1 MAFKI
6 LLLLGVVRSNV
17 EDLLIVS
24 TLLDKHNIQVDLRQ
38 ELELLGGEGDL
49 NQNSEGLQKKDF
61 SERKTTR
68 QGTIFYLKA
77 GTYQQEIKKTAAF
90 AQDGQFIYMHQE
102 GLGLLKM
109 GTGAAGQ
116 MIGQI
121 F

>member
-49 NQNSEGLQKKDF
+49 NQNQEGMLKKDF

-77 GTYQQEIKKTAAF
+77 GTYQQEIKKSAAF
-90 AQDGQFIYMHQE
+90 A
-102 GLGLLKM
+102 
-109 GTGAAGQ
+109 
-116 MIGQI
+116 
-121 F
+121 

>member
-49 NQNSEGLQKKDF
+49 NQK
-61 SERKTTR
+61 
-68 QGTIFYLKA
+68 
-77 GTYQQEIKKTAAF
+77 
-90 AQDGQFIYMHQE
+90 
-102 GLGLLKM
+102 
-109 GTGAAGQ
+109 
-116 MIGQI
+116 
-121 F
+121 